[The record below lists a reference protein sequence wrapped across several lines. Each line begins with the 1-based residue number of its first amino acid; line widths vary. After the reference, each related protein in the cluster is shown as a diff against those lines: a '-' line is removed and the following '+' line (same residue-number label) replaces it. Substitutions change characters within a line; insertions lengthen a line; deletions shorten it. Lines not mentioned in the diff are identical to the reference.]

1 MTHISEQV
9 AQELKILGWLVAH
22 DEQGFVAQKM
32 INGYETPGQM
42 SNGTR
47 LVTLEIDSTGRW
59 FSRVDGWGKVIK
71 DVDLRNFSNDPQGA
85 IDEIL
90 KNN

>member
-9 AQELKILGWLVAH
+9 AHELKILGWLVAH

-32 INGYETPGQM
+32 INGYEATGQL

-59 FSRVDGWGKVIK
+59 LSRVDGWGKVIK
-71 DVDLRNFSNDPQGA
+71 DVDLRNFPDEPQGA
-85 IDEIL
+85 IDEVL